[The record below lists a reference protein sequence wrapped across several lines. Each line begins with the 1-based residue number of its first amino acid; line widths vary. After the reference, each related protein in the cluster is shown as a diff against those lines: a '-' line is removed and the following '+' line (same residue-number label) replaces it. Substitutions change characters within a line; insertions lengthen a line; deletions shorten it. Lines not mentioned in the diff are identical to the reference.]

1 MTPQLTSTIAVT
13 HTNSP
18 LTGSVKVSMG
28 GGSALWCD
36 QLMTHRDIVTC
47 DCDARRLVTHPQ
59 LHQCYVT
66 LLTYRVLSGV
76 WSGHDKPT
84 G

>member
-1 MTPQLTSTIAVT
+1 
-13 HTNSP
+13 
-18 LTGSVKVSMG
+18 MG
-28 GGSALWCD
+28 VWSAKWCD

-66 LLTYRVLSGV
+66 LLTYRGLVLVCTLYNRTYRMTSFIYDLFITV
-76 WSGHDKPT
+76 LHYAIQKMFYFC
-84 G
+84 

>member
-1 MTPQLTSTIAVT
+1 MTYQVTSTIADT
-13 HTNSP
+13 

-28 GGSALWCD
+28 GGSAQWCD

-66 LLTYRVLSGV
+66 LLT
-76 WSGHDKPT
+76 
-84 G
+84 